1 MVECYCNQMTGSKM
15 VEWYCNQMTGSRMV
29 ECWYTVPG
37 EHPVGL
43 QVPLEGLP
51 SQLDSQLPVLLRH
64 RLQSCLF

>member
-1 MVECYCNQMTGSKM
+1 
-15 VEWYCNQMTGSRMV
+15 MV